1 MLSLPH
7 QLRVFVAVE
16 PVDMRKQCDGLWA
29 VARDHLG
36 EDPKGGALFGFT
48 NKTRNRLKLLYF
60 DRTGVWVF
68 AKRIEQGRLSW
79 PIGSDS
85 SKLAITPAA
94 LTMLM
99 NGSYASV
106 GLLAWIVLS
115 KYVQHQPL
123 YRQEKA
129 SAIFF
134 RPASFW

>member
-1 MLSLPH
+1 M
-7 QLRVFVAVE
+7 
-16 PVDMRKQCDGLWA
+16 
-29 VARDHLG
+29 
-36 EDPKGGALFGFT
+36 
-48 NKTRNRLKLLYF
+48 
-60 DRTGVWVF
+60 F

-99 NGSYASV
+99 NGSYASA

-123 YRQEKA
+123 YRQEKVSA
-129 SAIFF
+129 TFFIGHPEAGQRSAIIYSIVVFCQ
-134 RPASFW
+134 RHNIEPDVLSRLPNMTNQDDISALSPAKWSPS